1 MSVAQKN
8 SNEVTAS
15 SEKESR
21 RVRANGDGSIF
32 ENKKFKVNKRKRWN
46 ASFYDF
52 KHIRRTAS
60 FRKKADAEAW
70 IVEQKNAKERGEGT
84 YAVRPSQTVAEFLD
98 EWVER
103 RKPPRV
109 RPNTYRYY
117 KETIKH
123 RINPYIGDQKAS
135 RLKPIIIEDELLD
148 ILVAKGFK
156 AGTVNG
162 VIRTLGKAF
171 NDGKRL
177 GLILN
182 NPIDKIEKPT
192 LESTSSRAVL
202 QEDLKKM
209 YSVAALNPYDLAKIV
224 VGSEIGARPGEIRG
238 LKWSDIDKEKLTIN
252 IERQVIRVKD
262 EGLSFAPPKTK
273 RTGAT
278 PITARQLGI
287 LIDHKRHQSLN
298 KSKWVIDL
306 DLIFPNSIGKMLDES
321 RDKRWIRS
329 ICEKATVPRYSLYQ
343 FRKTAF
349 TELLI
354 ASDIGTT
361 MAFSGHSQAST
372 LFDHYISP
380 EEAAV
385 RRAIEKREIANPV
398 LQAEV
403 IDIRRKA

>member
-1 MSVAQKN
+1 MSVVQKN
-8 SNEVTAS
+8 SNEVCAS
-15 SEKESR
+15 TDKNSR
-21 RVRANGDGSIF
+21 RVRGNGDGTIYKDKKR
-32 ENKKFKVNKRKRWN
+32 NKWN
-46 ASFYDF
+46 ASFYDY
-52 KHIRRTAS
+52 KRIRRTAS
-60 FRKKADAEAW
+60 FTKKADAESW
-70 IVEQKNAKERGEGT
+70 IVEQKEAKERGEGT
-84 YAVRPSQTVAEFLD
+84 YAARPKQSVAEFLD

-135 RLKPIIIEDELLD
+135 RLKPIIIEEELLD

-162 VIRTLGKAF
+162 VIRTLNKAF
-171 NDGKRL
+171 SDGKRL

-224 VGSEIGARPGEIRG
+224 IAAEIGARPGEIRG
-238 LKWSDIDKEKLTIN
+238 LKWSDVDNEKLTIN
-252 IERQVIRVKD
+252 IERQVIRVKA

-278 PITARQLGI
+278 PITARQLRI
-287 LIDHKRHQSLN
+287 LLDHKRYQSLN
-298 KSKWVIDL
+298 KSMWVTDL
-306 DLIFPNSIGKMLDES
+306 DLIFPNSIGNMLDES
-321 RDKRWIRS
+321 RDKRWMKN
-329 ICEKATVPRYSLYQ
+329 ICEKALVPRYSLYQ

-354 ASDIGTT
+354 SSDIGTT

-385 RRAIEKREIANPV
+385 RRAIEARETANPA

-403 IDIRRKA
+403 IDINRSA